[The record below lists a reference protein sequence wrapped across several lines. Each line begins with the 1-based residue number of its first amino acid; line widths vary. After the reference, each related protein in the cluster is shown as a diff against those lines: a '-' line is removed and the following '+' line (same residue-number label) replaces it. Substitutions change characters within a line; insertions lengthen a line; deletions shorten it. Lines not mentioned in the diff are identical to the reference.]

1 MVIELWYV
9 VDISLRHIL
18 LVTSYVTRY
27 ASLLRRGGLMVIALA
42 GRRVDAPGA
51 DTARFPAA
59 NEVAVRARIR
69 ELLMEQRAQAL
80 VCSAACGA
88 DLLALEAAAGLGMRR
103 CIVLP
108 YTRARFRDTS
118 VVDRPGNWGERFDAM
133 VDTAA
138 ASGDPVV
145 LGYAEGDE
153 TAYLATNTAIL
164 EQAALLAEQLHQTV
178 GAIVVWD
185 GAARGED
192 DVTAAF
198 LREAQHRG
206 FPVWHVATL

>member
-1 MVIELWYV
+1 
-9 VDISLRHIL
+9 
-18 LVTSYVTRY
+18 
-27 ASLLRRGGLMVIALA
+27 MVIALA

-59 NEVAVRARIR
+59 NAGAVQARIR
-69 ELLMEQRAQAL
+69 ELLMEQQAQVL

-103 CIVLP
+103 RIVLP
-108 YTRARFRDTS
+108 YTRTHFRDTS

-133 VDTAA
+133 VETAA
-138 ASGDPVV
+138 ASGDLVV
-145 LGYAEGDE
+145 LGYTKADE
-153 TAYLATNTAIL
+153 TSYLATNTAIL
-164 EQAALLAEQLHQTV
+164 AQAVLLAEQLHQTV
-178 GAIVVWD
+178 GATVVWD

-192 DVTAAF
+192 DITAAF

-206 FPVWHVATL
+206 FPVWQVATL